1 MLAAVVGGPPLMLTP
16 KTAFHSQV
24 HNLPNFPYGLTMVLS
39 LYGDSAS
46 LIFRFVTIAI
56 MSDPF

>member
-1 MLAAVVGGPPLMLTP
+1 MLAIVVCGPPLMLTP

-24 HNLPNFPYGLTMVLS
+24 HNLSNLTCGLTMVLS

-46 LIFRFVTIAI
+46 LIFHFVTIAI